1 MHSAFVGDGSNRRV
15 WGKAAMTT
23 LNEYLGQKREAL
35 LDRRARVK
43 SGELSAVTLKASASA
58 EGRSGVRRIR
68 IRDFQVI
75 SDSPPDFAGYN
86 LGPSSPELLLGALSS
101 CLTHTYL
108 IHASD
113 QGVPLES
120 LHAEVSATIDPRA
133 GAEGHENIPVYPQDI
148 SYLVTLVSPASS
160 EDVAKLYATVEKLC
174 PILNLLKRGNEV
186 RGRLDHQQPEHRT
199 TNAA

>member
-1 MHSAFVGDGSNRRV
+1 MA
-15 WGKAAMTT
+15 T
-23 LNEYLGQKREAL
+23 LNEYLAQKRAAL
-35 LDRRARVK
+35 LNRRARVK
-43 SGELSAVTLKASASA
+43 SGELSAATLKASATA

-120 LHAEVSATIDPRA
+120 LQAEVSATIDPRA
-133 GAEGHENIPVYPQDI
+133 GAEGHEDVPVYPQDI
-148 SYLVTLVSPASS
+148 TYLVTLVSPASA
-160 EDVAKLYATVEKLC
+160 DDIARLQATVEKLC

-186 RGRLDHQQPEHRT
+186 RGQVDHQQPGRQE
-199 TNAA
+199 AGAGS

>member
-1 MHSAFVGDGSNRRV
+1 
-15 WGKAAMTT
+15 MTT
-23 LNEYLGQKREAL
+23 LNEYLGQKRAAL
-35 LDRRARVK
+35 LSRRARVK
-43 SGELSAVTLKASASA
+43 SGELGAVTLKASASA

-120 LHAEVSATIDPRA
+120 LHAEVSASIDARA
-133 GAEGHENIPVYPQDI
+133 GAAGHENVPVYPQDI
-148 SYLVTLVSPASS
+148 SYLVTVVSPASA
-160 EDVAKLYATVEKLC
+160 DDIARLQATVEKLC

-186 RGRLDHQQPEHRT
+186 HGQVDHQQPGHS
-199 TNAA
+199 AASSNL

>member
-1 MHSAFVGDGSNRRV
+1 
-15 WGKAAMTT
+15 MTT
-23 LNEYLGQKREAL
+23 LNEYLRQKREAL

-43 SGELSAVTLKASASA
+43 RGELGVVALKASASA

-101 CLTHTYL
+101 CLTHTFL

-133 GAEGHENIPVYPQDI
+133 GAEGHEDIPVYPQDI
-148 SYLVTLVSPASS
+148 NYLVTLVSPASS
-160 EDVAKLYATVEKLC
+160 ADIARLQATVEKLC

-186 RGRLDHQQPEHRT
+186 RGQLDHQQPGHQT
-199 TNAA
+199 TSAD

>member
-1 MHSAFVGDGSNRRV
+1 
-15 WGKAAMTT
+15 MTT
-23 LNEYLGQKREAL
+23 LNEYLGQKRAAL
-35 LDRRARVK
+35 LHRSARVK
-43 SGELSAVTLKASASA
+43 SGELGAVVLKASASA

-120 LHAEVSATIDPRA
+120 LHAEVSATIDARA
-133 GAEGHENIPVYPQDI
+133 GAEGHEDVPVYPQDI
-148 SYLVTLVSPASS
+148 NYLVTVVSLASG
-160 EDVAKLYATVEKLC
+160 EEIARLQATVEMLC

-186 RGRLDHQQPEHRT
+186 RGRVDHQQPGQSAT
-199 TNAA
+199 SP

>member
-1 MHSAFVGDGSNRRV
+1 
-15 WGKAAMTT
+15 MTS

-43 SGELSAVTLKASASA
+43 TGELGAVTLKAGASA

-113 QGVPLES
+113 QGVALES
-120 LHAEVSATIDPRA
+120 LQAEVSATIDPRA
-133 GAEGHENIPVYPQDI
+133 GAEGHEAIPVYPQDI
-148 SYLVTLVSPASS
+148 RYTVTLVSPANA
-160 EDVAKLYATVEKLC
+160 EEIAKLRATVEKFC

-186 RGRLDHQQPEHRT
+186 HGQLEHRQPSHQGT
-199 TNAA
+199 DAA

>member
-1 MHSAFVGDGSNRRV
+1 
-15 WGKAAMTT
+15 MTT
-23 LNEYLGQKREAL
+23 LNEFLQQKREAL
-35 LDRRARVK
+35 LDRRARIK
-43 SGELSAVTLKASASA
+43 AGELGAAALKASASA

-101 CLTHTYL
+101 CLTHTFL

-113 QGVPLES
+113 QGVPLDS

-133 GAEGHENIPVYPQDI
+133 GAEGHEDIPVYPQEI
-148 SYLVTLVSPASS
+148 SYLVTLVSPASPA
-160 EDVAKLYATVEKLC
+160 EIARLQATVEKLC

-186 RGRLDHQQPEHRT
+186 RGQVDHRQPGHQT
-199 TNAA
+199 AGAD